1 MGSRWRGRGVRTAA
15 LRPIIIV
22 VALAGAASAIV
33 GNSSNAST
41 FAGYVW
47 TGQVTSVRGGW
58 TVPTVRPHS
67 PTGIAATW
75 IGAEAPGGSN
85 APFIQ
90 IGTNE
95 ALLPPDL
102 KQAQL
107 PGSLRVY
114 YAFWSDVV
122 HHFHPV
128 ILFQVSPGDSLSAT
142 MSLIDGVWTLAISD
156 HTSGSSARLTTRDET
171 HAAFNEALWTQEDVT
186 NGKTNKPF
194 SYPHLTTVAFS
205 GLSVNGQRASAVN
218 LTTQVLSERGTT
230 VTPSPISND
239 GFTLAQR
246 MSK

>member
-1 MGSRWRGRGVRTAA
+1 MGSRGRGRGVRTAA

-22 VALAGAASAIV
+22 VALAGAASALI

-47 TGQVTSVRGGW
+47 TGQVTSVQAGW
-58 TVPTVRPHS
+58 TVPTILPHS
-67 PTGIAATW
+67 PTGLAATW
-75 IGAEAPGGSN
+75 IGAEAPGGSK

-95 ALLPPDL
+95 ALLSP
-102 KQAQL
+102 AQSQQ

-128 ILFQVSPGDSLSAT
+128 ILFQVAPGDSLSAS
-142 MSLIDGVWTLAISD
+142 MSLVHGVWTLAISD

-171 HAAFNEALWTQEDVT
+171 DAAFNEALWTQEDVT

-218 LTTQVLSERGTT
+218 LTTQVLSEQGTT
-230 VTPSPISND
+230 VTPSPITKD

-246 MSK
+246 TGT